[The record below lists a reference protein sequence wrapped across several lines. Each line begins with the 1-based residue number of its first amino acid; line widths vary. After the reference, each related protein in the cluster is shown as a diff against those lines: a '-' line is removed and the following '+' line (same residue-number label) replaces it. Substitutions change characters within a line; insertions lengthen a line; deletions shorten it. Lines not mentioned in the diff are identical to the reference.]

1 MMKTSLVLPLLAAL
15 LFSGAVATPAVAQ
28 DAFQNLIPDDAL
40 GLIRVKSIGGLLS
53 EVQALVAAIDPSMV
67 DEVDAQELLALFDLA
82 DLELDMTKPAC
93 FAMGAP
99 EDASSEPVPVIV
111 LPCKDAKKTAEEL
124 NAMGPDSDAVAR
136 GSYVAFATQGTYTA
150 GTKPSALLNALPDAD
165 VILRLNL
172 GGLIEIYRDDV
183 DMGLDMAAEQMA
195 AGAPTAAL
203 GTMMESVTD
212 FLGDVVDS
220 ARVLD
225 VTFDI
230 DKTLVDFGM
239 ALSVGQGTALAKST
253 TMGSNSLG
261 ALAGFLP
268 ASHPIS
274 LMFSLDMKGMAAML
288 ETMNG
293 ELAQEMPE
301 EMRENYTALMSA
313 STEVM
318 KLLGD
323 DMALSVGAGANGL
336 ELVEIFSVSDPAAM
350 MASWKE
356 IMGSD
361 AFKEV
366 GTSAVFGEPKTD
378 DAGVTYQTITMSVDW
393 EKTMALS
400 GGPEGMGAEM
410 AQQIVPI
417 MQAIFGSQNM
427 TMQTAT
433 VGKHVLIG
441 MGGDTLL
448 KQSIANMKSGGSA
461 GLKATLARAGT
472 APAFAFD
479 ADIRGIFKAVKVMA
493 DRMGQG
499 AAVPTLPPGPP
510 MGVGVYAGRSGLVYR
525 AGVRAD
531 VGIMQLITKL
541 VLRGEGG
548 GPDPMP
554 IEDKPLAPEGRKEHP
569 FIKERLQIGMVAP
582 DIEGKDFDDVSFK
595 LSDYRGKVVVLDF
608 WGDW

>member
-1 MMKTSLVLPLLAAL
+1 MKDMTKKSLVLPLLAAL
-15 LFSGAVATPAVAQ
+15 LFSGAVAMPAAAQ

-40 GLIRVKSIGGLLS
+40 GLIRVKSIGGLQS
-53 EVQALVAAIDPSMV
+53 EVRALVGAIDPSMV
-67 DEVDAQELLALFDLA
+67 DEVDVEELLALLDLA

-99 EDASSEPVPVIV
+99 EDAFSEPVPVVV
-111 LPCKDAKKTAEEL
+111 LPCKDAKKTAEEI
-124 NAMGPDSDAVAR
+124 NAMGYDSDAVAR
-136 GSYVAFATQGTYTA
+136 GSYVAFAPMGTYTA
-150 GTKPSALLNALPDAD
+150 GTKPSPLLNALPSAD
-165 VILRLNL
+165 VLLRLNL
-172 GGLIEIYRDDV
+172 GGLIEIYRDDI
-183 DMGLDMAAEQMA
+183 DMGLDMAAEAMA
-195 AGAPTAAL
+195 DGAPTPAV

-212 FLGDVVDS
+212 VLGNVVDS

-253 TMGSNSLG
+253 TMGSSSLG

-274 LMFSLDMKGMAAML
+274 MMFSWDMKGMTAML
-288 ETMNG
+288 ETMYG

-301 EMRENYTALMSA
+301 EMQESYTALMSA
-313 STEVM
+313 STEIM
-318 KLLGD
+318 KLLGND
-323 DMALSVGAGANGL
+323 IAFSLGAGANGL

-356 IMGSD
+356 LLGGD

-366 GTSAVFGEPKTD
+366 GTSAVFGEAKTD
-378 DAGVTYQTITMSVDW
+378 EAGVTYQAITVNVDW
-393 EKTMALS
+393 EKMMALS
-400 GGPEGMGAEM
+400 GGGADLGVDM
-410 AQQIVPI
+410 API
-417 MQAIFGSQNM
+417 MQAIFGSETM

-441 MGGDTLL
+441 MGGETLL
-448 KQSIANMKSGGSA
+448 KQSVANMKSGGSP
-461 GLKATLARAGT
+461 GLKTTLARAGT

-499 AAVPTLPPGPP
+499 DNVPTLPPGPP

-525 AGVRAD
+525 AGLRAD
-531 VGIMQLITKL
+531 VGIMQW
-541 VLRGEGG
+541 VMAAQPGAP
-548 GPDPMP
+548 GP
-554 IEDKPLAPEGRKEHP
+554 
-569 FIKERLQIGMVAP
+569 
-582 DIEGKDFDDVSFK
+582 GK
-595 LSDYRGKVVVLDF
+595 
-608 WGDW
+608 